1 MQTEAVS
8 GDRLNPS
15 YNLPLGL
22 LVVATGLILVRWWLA
37 AGVAGFAV
45 FLAIQA
51 ATLRLVFTAE
61 ALDIYRGETQIR
73 HFPYRDWQHWEIYNE
88 AVPVLF
94 YFREV
99 HSIHFLPV
107 LFDPEGLRTALQRR
121 VPR

>member
-1 MQTEAVS
+1 MQMEAVG
-8 GDRLNPS
+8 GDRLSPS

-22 LVVATGLILVRWWLA
+22 LVVAIGLVLVRWWLA
-37 AGVAGFAV
+37 VGVALFAV
-45 FLAIQA
+45 FLAVQA
-51 ATLRLVFTAE
+51 ATLRLVFADE

-73 HFPYRDWQHWEIYNE
+73 HFPYRDWQHWEIYSE

-107 LFDPEGLRTALQRR
+107 LFDPEALRAALVHR

>member
-61 ALDIYRGETQIR
+61 ALDIYRGEAQIR
-73 HFPYRDWQHWEIYNE
+73 HFPYCDWQHWEIYSE

-107 LFDPEGLRTALQRR
+107 LFDPEGLRAALQRR